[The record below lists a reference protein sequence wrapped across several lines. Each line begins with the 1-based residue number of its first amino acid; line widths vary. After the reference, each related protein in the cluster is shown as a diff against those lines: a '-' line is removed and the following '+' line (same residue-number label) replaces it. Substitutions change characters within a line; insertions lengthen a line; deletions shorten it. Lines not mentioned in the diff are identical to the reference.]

1 MPRIDNR
8 QFYLAALKK
17 HGINSCGLNWSS
29 DAHQSI
35 RFERILSLLVHNNF
49 SNETIVDAG
58 CGFGDFYHY
67 LQANSLHVKR
77 YIGID
82 SLKEMCEIAVQKTA
96 CEIIH
101 ADITT
106 EQLPLA
112 DYYICS
118 GALNILTAF
127 ETQLFIRNCFESSRK
142 GFIFNALYGEK
153 ESKTYNYINI
163 ETINTLAKS
172 LHVKDVELQE
182 GYLEHDITV
191 GFFK

>member
-1 MPRIDNR
+1 MPRINNEK
-8 QFYLAALKK
+8 FYSASLKK
-17 HGINSCGLNWSS
+17 YGITPCGLNWSS
-29 DAHQSI
+29 PNHQSI
-35 RFERILSLLVHNNF
+35 RFEKILSLLKKNGC
-49 SNETIVDAG
+49 SNDTLIDAG

-67 LQANSLHVKR
+67 LQANSLHVKH

-82 SLKEMCEIAVQKTA
+82 SLKEMCEIAIQKTA

-101 ADITT
+101 ADITK
-106 EQLPLA
+106 ERLPVA

-127 ETQLFIRNCFESSRK
+127 ETQLFIRNCFESSKK
-142 GFIFNALYGEK
+142 GFVFNALYGEK

-163 ETINTLAKS
+163 DTINTLAQS
-172 LHVKDVELQE
+172 LHVKDVQLQE
-182 GYLEHDITV
+182 AYLEHDITV